1 MEPIQFEHVSKR
13 FRRRGV
19 AGDYGTLKAILARSS
34 KHRDRSFEAL
44 HDVSFSVAAGETFA
58 LVGPNGAGKS
68 TLLKLAAGIYQ
79 PDEGALRVEGR
90 VGSLIE
96 LGLGFH
102 PDFSGRENVLIC
114 GLLQGMTRREV
125 AERLAAIVDFAA
137 LGEFIDEPVR
147 TYSSGM
153 YMRLGFSVAIHCDP
167 EILLIDEVLSV
178 GDAAF
183 SRKCLDRLLELRGA
197 GKTILMATHSLS
209 TVRSVCKRAAW
220 IDRGRIRAIGDA
232 RIVSDE
238 YEATAAKSETG

>member
-1 MEPIQFEHVSKR
+1 MEPIRFEHVSKR

-19 AGDYGTLKAILARSS
+19 AGDYGTLKAILAGASRR
-34 KHRDRSFEAL
+34 RDRSFEAL
-44 HDVSFSVAAGETFA
+44 RDVSFSVAAGETFA

-79 PDEGALRVEGR
+79 PDDGTLRVEGR

-102 PDFSGRENVLIC
+102 PDFSGRENVLVC

-125 AERLAAIVDFAA
+125 TERMRDIVAFAA

-153 YMRLGFSVAIHCDP
+153 YMRLGFSIAIHCDP
-167 EILLIDEVLSV
+167 AILLIDEVLAV

-183 SRKCLDRLLELRGA
+183 SSRCIERLLALQRA
-197 GKTILMATHSLS
+197 GKTILMATHNLPL
-209 TVRSVCKRAAW
+209 VRDVCERAAW
-220 IDRGRIRAIGDA
+220 IDHGRIRALGDA
-232 RIVSDE
+232 RTVAGE
-238 YEATAAKSETG
+238 YEASVAKSERG

>member
-1 MEPIQFEHVSKR
+1 VGIRFEHVSKR

-19 AGDYGTLKAILARSS
+19 AGDYGTLKAILAGAPR
-34 KHRDRSFEAL
+34 RRGVSFEAL
-44 HDVSFSVAAGETFA
+44 HDVSFSVAPGETFA
-58 LVGPNGAGKS
+58 LLGPNGAGKS
-68 TLLKLAAGIYQ
+68 TVLKLAAGIYQ
-79 PDEGALRVEGR
+79 PDEGALRVDGR

-125 AERLAAIVDFAA
+125 AERLHDIVEFAA

-153 YMRLGFSVAIHCDP
+153 YMRLGFSIAIHCDP
-167 EILLIDEVLSV
+167 AILLIDEVLAV

-183 SRKCLDRLLELRGA
+183 QHRCIDRLLHLRGA
-197 GKTILMATHSLS
+197 GKTILMATHDLAI
-209 TVRSVCKRAAW
+209 VRQVCGRAAW
-220 IDRGRIRAIGDA
+220 IDQGRIRAIGDA
-232 RIVSDE
+232 RTVADAYDASVAE
-238 YEATAAKSETG
+238 SETR